1 MVNELIIITI
11 SIDEVRVLWF
21 NLPNFFVSLQQ
32 NLETTMK
39 KTALLLMSIVLLT
52 ACQETLEDRCAREAK
67 EFTEKNCPRAVD
79 KEIILDSMTFEKST
93 HTISYLYTL
102 NGTLDEPLRINSA
115 QFREVLLIEVKNSTN
130 LKLYKDAGYSFRYC
144 YYSAKENGT
153 KLFEATFRK
162 SDYQ

>member
-1 MVNELIIITI
+1 
-11 SIDEVRVLWF
+11 
-21 NLPNFFVSLQQ
+21 
-32 NLETTMK
+32 MK
-39 KTALLLMSIVLLT
+39 KTVLLLMGIMLLT
-52 ACQETLEDRCAREAK
+52 ACQESLEDRCAREAK

-79 KEIILDSMTFEKST
+79 KEIVLDSMAFEKST

-102 NGTLDEPLRINSA
+102 MGTLDDPQRIDSKH
-115 QFREVLLIEVKNSTN
+115 FRELLLMEVKNSTN

-144 YYSAKENGT
+144 YYSEKENGT